1 MNFQYSVFLSAKFSY
16 SCNLLPGFQ
25 MPSSA
30 TAGTAF
36 AHNPVFPTKMT
47 EFLNE
52 IKSRSVCLF
61 LVSEV
66 SFLEDVVA

>member
-1 MNFQYSVFLSAKFSY
+1 
-16 SCNLLPGFQ
+16 